1 MKLNARD
8 IDTKDLI
15 TCDAYNQYGM
25 SCTYHLDGH
34 HIATVMSNTSMFGIP
49 SRTIVAIWPIE
60 KPLRKKVRSKLK
72 K

>member
-1 MKLNARD
+1 
-8 IDTKDLI
+8 
-15 TCDAYNQYGM
+15 
-25 SCTYHLDGH
+25 
-34 HIATVMSNTSMFGIP
+34 MSNTSMFGIP